1 MSALNDDEKKELA
14 RHLAAPVVRK
24 AIGEALH
31 ALWRSKRGLETLEAS
46 AMAFNYHSGACD
58 VLEALHGLAETPKD
72 FAINPRKL
80 RANG

>member
-1 MSALNDDEKKELA
+1 MSLTPEEKKELA

>member
-1 MSALNDDEKKELA
+1 MSAFNAEEKRELA
-14 RHLAAPVVRK
+14 RHLESPVMKK
-24 AIGEALH
+24 AISEALH

-58 VLEALHGLAETPKD
+58 VLEALHGFTEVPKD

-80 RANG
+80 RVNG

>member
-1 MSALNDDEKKELA
+1 MSALNDDEKRELA
-14 RHLAAPVVRK
+14 RHLESSVVRK

-31 ALWRSKRGLETLEAS
+31 ALWRAKRGLETLEAS

-58 VLEALHGLAETPKD
+58 VLEALYGLADIPKD
-72 FAINPRKL
+72 FAMNPRKL